1 MTVREILAAALAL
14 MFETESTAP
23 DYVEKAPAILNV
35 MIPEVFDINNELRV
49 WKGLEPLTEWPE
61 YKTLKDDAVFEPEL
75 CRAALPYGLA
85 TNLLLGDEE
94 EARALNYNAKYA
106 DAVNACMR
114 LKPEPIKDVY
124 GGYEE

>member
-1 MTVREILAAALAL
+1 MAL
-14 MFETESTAP
+14 MFETEATAP
-23 DYVEKAPAILNV
+23 DYVEKAPAILSV
-35 MIPEVFDINNELRV
+35 LAPEVFDINNELRV
-49 WKGLEPLTEWPE
+49 WKGLEPLAEWPV
-61 YKTLKDDAVFEPEL
+61 YKTLDDEMVFEPEL

-114 LKPEPIKDVY
+114 LRPEPVTDVY
-124 GGYEE
+124 GGGEA